1 MLDPIQNHAL
11 RLCLGA
17 CVTTVHS
24 PGMLLKHSLNSSING
39 SKKLLCCS
47 DKCDKEFKSILSL
60 GRLAVL
66 SGGTVNTSPNS
77 ASLSDISVIIIII
90 IIRWCRVL
98 CVVYVVAITCMRTRD
113 VILLAVAVFCPQH
126 EMMGGNIVLP
136 TSFCYCFVFRGFPS
150 CFTFLRL
157 LLSYLLCV
165 KLQIG
170 FYFTSRCCDH
180 ICPSCAPLQFY
191 RGISDSQ
198 SQMQSSSETY
208 IMHVTNTSSCVLYS
222 L

>member
-1 MLDPIQNHAL
+1 MPVKSFSAVPTNVIKNLNQFFHWVDLQF
-11 RLCLGA
+11 CLE
-17 CVTTVHS
+17 VQLIH
-24 PGMLLKHSLNSSING
+24 HQ
-39 SKKLLCCS
+39 
-47 DKCDKEFKSILSL
+47 ILHH
-60 GRLAVL
+60 
-66 SGGTVNTSPNS
+66 
-77 ASLSDISVIIIII
+77 SDISVIIIII